1 MRRAAAEFVLY
12 ALRLCGADT
21 PVRPLLLEPPANPAK
36 KAAQHKAPIVRRGQ
50 ECPRYTYDLLLSIE
64 KLIYGGDGL
73 ARTPAG
79 ADGRSMAV
87 FVPFVLPGEAVE
99 AEIRQE
105 KPGFARGS
113 VAQLIEASPDRVVA
127 RCPYFRQC
135 GGCHYQHIPYERQL
149 EFKAGILREALQRIA
164 KIELRPEIC
173 LHPSPPWNYRNR
185 TRLQVRSAPEFPA
198 QTSKTGRSGD
208 PGFALGYFRFG
219 SHEFLPVGECPISS
233 PLLNRV
239 MARLVE
245 LGGLNCPAAVEEIE
259 LFADAAD
266 ERLLAWTFCGREA
279 DKRDLLRWAEALER
293 ELPEISGVTFFA
305 SRRRSSER
313 RSSRERSTQERW
325 EEDAPLD
332 AKLLVQS
339 GAKAIHY
346 RTIGYQ
352 TKEHQYQVSA
362 GAFFQVNRY
371 LIDELISVV
380 TGNAQGNLALDLY
393 AGVGLFSVAL
403 APSFHHIFGVEA
415 SQTAHGDFVQNVP
428 ANVKAVG
435 ARTGDYLRSVYLR
448 SRPVRNRPELVVLD
462 PPRTGAGSAVIRSL
476 VELGAPRVRYVSCDP
491 ATLARDIAPLLAV
504 GYHIEEAHL
513 FDLFPGTF
521 HIESVMLLAR

>member
-1 MRRAAAEFVLY
+1 M
-12 ALRLCGADT
+12 
-21 PVRPLLLEPPANPAK
+21 
-36 KAAQHKAPIVRRGQ
+36 
-50 ECPRYTYDLLLSIE
+50 LLSIE

-79 ADGRSMAV
+79 PDGRSMAV
-87 FVPFVLPGEAVE
+87 FVPFVLPGETVE

-113 VAQLIEASPDRVVA
+113 VTQLIEASPDRVEA

-135 GGCHYQHIPYERQL
+135 GGCHYQHIRYERQL
-149 EFKAGILREALQRIA
+149 EFKAGILRETLRRIA
-164 KIELRPEIC
+164 KIELTSEIR

-185 TRLQVRSAPEFPA
+185 TRLQVRSAPEF
-198 QTSKTGRSGD
+198 
-208 PGFALGYFRFG
+208 ALGYFQFG
-219 SHEFLPVGECPISS
+219 SHKFLPVRECPISS

-239 MARLVE
+239 MARL
-245 LGGLNCPAAVEEIE
+245 LDLRGLNCPAAVEEIE

-266 ERLLAWTFCGREA
+266 ERLLAWAFCGREA
-279 DKRDLLRWAEALER
+279 DERDLLRWAEALQCG
-293 ELPEISGVTFFA
+293 LPEISGVTFFA

-313 RSSRERSTQERW
+313 RSPERRSARERSTQERW
-325 EEDAPLD
+325 EDDAPLD
-332 AKLLVQS
+332 AKLLAQS
-339 GAKAIHY
+339 GAKSIRY
-346 RTIGYQ
+346 QTIGYQ
-352 TKEHQYQVSA
+352 TNEHQYQVSA

-371 LIDELISVV
+371 LTDELISVV
-380 TGNAQGNLALDLY
+380 TGNAHGDVALDLY

-403 APSFHHIFGVEA
+403 APSFHHILGVEA
-415 SQTAHGDFVQNVP
+415 SQTSHADFVQNVP
-428 ANVKAVG
+428 ANVKVVG
-435 ARTGDYLRSVYLR
+435 ARTEEYLRSVYPK

-491 ATLARDIAPLLAV
+491 ATLARDIAPLLAA